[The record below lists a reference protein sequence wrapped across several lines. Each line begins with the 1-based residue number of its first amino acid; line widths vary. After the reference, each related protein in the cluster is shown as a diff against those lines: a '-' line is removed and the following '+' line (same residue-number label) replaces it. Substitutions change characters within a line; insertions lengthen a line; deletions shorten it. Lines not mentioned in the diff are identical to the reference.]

1 MQISRD
7 ICEHGLEVVA
17 TPLQDIIATNKS
29 RSGQGADFPLLVSF
43 SSVPSDLSDDAIRNV
58 CAIRFVYD
66 NVDDLLFPL
75 PQLY

>member
-43 SSVPSDLSDDAIRNV
+43 SSFDH
-58 CAIRFVYD
+58 F
-66 NVDDLLFPL
+66 
-75 PQLY
+75 